1 MTSRSVSIS
10 TPTYPPPIPCSPK
23 VSYQVKSSREGKI
36 LRYRLSIES
45 IIKLPT
51 PCPPAGIKK
60 RTLLTLSFITVTMSS
75 IDSNDEIISLIRGR
89 LELGRQR
96 YGHGVILDDD
106 TTAYG
111 TERSSWTLM
120 ALEEA
125 LDLAVY
131 LSARLLQ
138 VLRKEEEE
146 NKVLVPK

>member
-1 MTSRSVSIS
+1 
-10 TPTYPPPIPCSPK
+10 
-23 VSYQVKSSREGKI
+23 
-36 LRYRLSIES
+36 
-45 IIKLPT
+45 
-51 PCPPAGIKK
+51 
-60 RTLLTLSFITVTMSS
+60 MSS
-75 IDSNDEIISLIRGR
+75 IDANDKIISLIRGR

-111 TERSSWTLM
+111 TEKSSWTLM

>member
-1 MTSRSVSIS
+1 MT
-10 TPTYPPPIPCSPK
+10 
-23 VSYQVKSSREGKI
+23 
-36 LRYRLSIES
+36 
-45 IIKLPT
+45 
-51 PCPPAGIKK
+51 
-60 RTLLTLSFITVTMSS
+60 S

-89 LELGRQR
+89 LELGRRR

-138 VLRKEEEE
+138 VLHKEEHDR
-146 NKVLVPK
+146 VLVPK